1 MSKNNE
7 NKLIPKFRFPE
18 FTEPWYIISISDICE
33 VYKGSTFSKADI
45 NENGYRPC
53 IHYGELF
60 TKYNEVISY
69 IYSKTNKSY
78 GFKSEVGDILM
89 PSSDVTPDGLAKASA
104 IMLNGVILGGDMN
117 ILRPQK
123 EINPIFISYLLNRT
137 KRDIIKLVSGTTVKH
152 IYPSQIITCRLPIV
166 KNGIEQQKIA
176 ACLSSLD
183 DVITAESKKLEVL
196 KEHKKGLLQNLFPQE
211 GETVPKLRFKEFEDS
226 GEWVQTYLEENCQ
239 VKGRIGFRGYTTE
252 DLVGQGEGALV
263 LGGKHIQNQ
272 MLELKNPTYLSWE
285 KYYESP
291 EIMVEV
297 GNIIF
302 SQRGTLGDCAIIDK
316 EIGPATINPSMVLLK
331 NINCN
336 AKFLFFILISDRIQ
350 NEVQKYRAMGAI
362 PMLSQKQIKEFSFLI
377 PKNPE
382 EQQKIADTLSSLD
395 NLINSQSQKIETL
408 KLHKK
413 GLLQGLFPDVNEHN
427 G

>member
-1 MSKNNE
+1 MNENNE
-7 NKLIPKFRFPE
+7 NKLVPRLRFPE

-183 DVITAESKKLEVL
+183 DVINAESKKLEVL
-196 KEHKKGLLQNLFPQE
+196 KEHKKGLLQNLFPQQ

-226 GEWVQTYLEENCQ
+226 GEWEEYPINSIGEVVTGGTPSKEENEYWGGDFVWVTAQ
-239 VKGRIGFRGYTTE
+239 DFKGKYITDSVLKLTQKGKEKSRI
-252 DLVGQGEGALV
+252 
-263 LGGKHIQNQ
+263 
-272 MLELKNPTYLSWE
+272 
-285 KYYESP
+285 
-291 EIMVEV
+291 
-297 GNIIF
+297 
-302 SQRGTLGDCAIIDK
+302 
-316 EIGPATINPSMVLLK
+316 
-331 NINCN
+331 
-336 AKFLFFILISDRIQ
+336 
-350 NEVQKYRAMGAI
+350 
-362 PMLSQKQIKEFSFLI
+362 I
-377 PKNPE
+377 PKNSVLVTCIASIGLNGINKVECATNQQINSVVCNSENHYEFVYYSITKNGNRLKNLAGQTAVPIINKSVFE
-382 EQQKIADTLSSLD
+382 KFIIHKPKSYQEQQKIAACLSSID
-395 NLINSQSQKIETL
+395 DLINAQSQKIETL